1 MINQIIDRY
10 KRLRSVR
17 QLQEACTGGYAFVG
31 IGAHSTDNLYPV
43 LDYLGVRLKH
53 ICCRSERKLRLIEQK
68 RHTHATTSLSDI
80 INDAEVAAVLVAAG
94 PKANFGISKEV
105 IASGKSLFVEKPPC
119 LTLDELKELIALKA
133 RQPHTAVAVGLQ
145 KRYAPATQMLKR
157 RLRKAGQVSYNLKY
171 LTGLYPEGDA
181 LTDLFIHPL
190 DLVCHLFGKATVC
203 GIERVGN
210 AARGM
215 TLMVVLKHEAA
226 TGMLELSTAYNWA
239 AAREQMTVNTR
250 DGIYEMSQMER
261 LDFCPKSGSLCGVPL
276 EKVLPRQQ
284 TTISLLA
291 RNNFAPVCA
300 NNQIYTQ
307 GFYGEIKAF
316 TDAVEGRKA
325 DIRSSLASLVP
336 TYELLESIRR
346 QME

>member
-1 MINQIIDRY
+1 MINNIIERY
-10 KRLRSVR
+10 KRLRSMH
-17 QLQEACTGGYAFVG
+17 QLQEACTGNYAFVG
-31 IGAHSTDNLYPV
+31 IGGHSVDNLYPV

-53 ICCRSERKLRLIEQK
+53 ICCKSEEKLPLIEQK
-68 RHTHATTSLSDI
+68 RRTHATTSLSDI
-80 INDAEVAAVLVAAG
+80 INDNEVAAVLVAAG
-94 PKANFGISKEV
+94 PKANFGISKGV

-133 RQPHTAVAVGLQ
+133 RHPHTTVAVGLQ
-145 KRYAPATQMLKR
+145 KRYAPATQMLQM
-157 RLRKAGQVSYNLKY
+157 RLRKAGHVSYCLKY

-203 GIERVGN
+203 GFEHVGN
-210 AARGM
+210 ASNGI
-215 TLMVVLKHEAA
+215 TLMVMLRHGAA
-226 TGMLELSTAYNWA
+226 TGMLELSTAYSWA
-239 AAREQMTVNTR
+239 AACEQMTVNTR
-250 DGIYEMSQMER
+250 NGIYEMSQMER
-261 LDFCPKSGSLCGVPL
+261 LDFCPKTGSLCGVPL
-276 EKVLPRQQ
+276 EKVLPRKHA
-284 TTISLLA
+284 TISLLA
-291 RNNFAPVCA
+291 RNNFAPVRA

-325 DIRSSLASLVP
+325 DISSSLESLMP